1 MSRGPLTFR
10 QRDVA
15 RLVRAATAA
24 GLRVRGVRVDTHSGI
39 IEVVTG
45 DAAVQNSTPT
55 QLDEWM
61 AKHAHSAEGR

>member
-15 RLVRAATAA
+15 RLVKVAAAA
-24 GLRVRGVRVDTHSGI
+24 GLRVSGVRVDTHSGV

-45 DAAVQNSTPT
+45 ESAGQDSTP
-55 QLDEWM
+55 LDQWM
-61 AKHAHSAEGR
+61 AKHARQTEGH